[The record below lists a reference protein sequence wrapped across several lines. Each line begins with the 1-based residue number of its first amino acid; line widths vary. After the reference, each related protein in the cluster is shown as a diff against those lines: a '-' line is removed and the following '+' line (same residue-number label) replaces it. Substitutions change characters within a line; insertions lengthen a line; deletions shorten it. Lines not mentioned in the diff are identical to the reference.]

1 MSSPVIGWFLVRES
15 QGCIKTDPGRAAARG
30 APPDRVTEAL
40 ISQWKAHSAE
50 PVFCTRV
57 DPVQEEVFL
66 GSVPTLTVTSQWRR
80 RKPGSPEP
88 RSLTGK
94 HCQRFLHEQAH
105 WVGSFIPNP
114 QGLFTGWNEASG
126 LGCGGSPAW
135 SQGLWWCH
143 KIALLCA
150 FPGGTSIW
158 LPCKQALCNPPL
170 RCHVQNS
177 DWPEK
182 RNFPLEKCNVWRLG
196 YILPLAWCF
205 LVAVERK
212 GRSPPS
218 SAPWMECASWQRR
231 WVARRCYPVK
241 IYSIFSCDLQTNDEL
256 TFQGSLHNIPSA
268 REKSRGL
275 GVQTS
280 VRQLQGLPYPLLTK

>member
-182 RNFPLEKCNVWRLG
+182 RNFPLEKCN
-196 YILPLAWCF
+196 ILKTWLYSSFVMVFSGGCGEERKVPTFICSLDGMCF
-205 LVAVERK
+205 LAEEMSGK
-212 GRSPPS
+212 
-218 SAPWMECASWQRR
+218 AML
-231 WVARRCYPVK
+231 
-241 IYSIFSCDLQTNDEL
+241 SC
-256 TFQGSLHNIPSA
+256 
-268 REKSRGL
+268 
-275 GVQTS
+275 
-280 VRQLQGLPYPLLTK
+280 